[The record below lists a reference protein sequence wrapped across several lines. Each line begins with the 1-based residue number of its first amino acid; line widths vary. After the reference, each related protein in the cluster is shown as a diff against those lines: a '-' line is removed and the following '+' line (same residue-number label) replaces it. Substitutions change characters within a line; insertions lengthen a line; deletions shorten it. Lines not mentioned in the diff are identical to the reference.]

1 MTTHEYSVIPAPK
14 KGVKGR
20 GIKGAEA
27 QFANA
32 LAQAMNE
39 AAADGWEYVRA
50 ETLPSEERQ
59 GLTGKTTVYHN
70 MLVFRRPLKS
80 AEAEAPKAALLLEPE
95 KVEPPAPQPVPQETP
110 KAVEIP
116 KIEEPVFTRSEAH
129 SPSVPTAYTVKV
141 DPGPGQRD

>member
-70 MLVFRRPLKS
+70 MLVFRRPLKTA
-80 AEAEAPKAALLLEPE
+80 AEAAPKAAPEPE
-95 KVEPPAPQPVPQETP
+95 KVEPPAPQPVPQDAP
-110 KAVEIP
+110 KAVEVP
-116 KIEEPVFTRSEAH
+116 KIEQPVFTRSEAH
-129 SPSVPTAYTVKV
+129 TPRVPTAYTVKV
-141 DPGPGQRD
+141 DPGPGQPD